1 MSNMSGIYDTP
12 QLTGETERSLKKLD
26 QKTQVSTD
34 AAGSTKQ
41 ISGRINLKIYS
52 I

>member
-1 MSNMSGIYDTP
+1 MR
-12 QLTGETERSLKKLD
+12 ELKQLD

-41 ISGRINLKIYS
+41 TKSQIELPSSVMAVEKDQYMTVDDRA
-52 I
+52 